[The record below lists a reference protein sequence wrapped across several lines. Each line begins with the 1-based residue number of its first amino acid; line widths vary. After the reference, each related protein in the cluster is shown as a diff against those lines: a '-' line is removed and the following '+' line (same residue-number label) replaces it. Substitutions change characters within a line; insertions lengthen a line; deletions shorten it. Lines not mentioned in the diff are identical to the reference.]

1 MSGEGQTVTSFD
13 VTCPHCRKQFV
24 GRLIQGAAAR
34 YRGFKCPH
42 CKLFVPSERA
52 GEREQLEPTGSSS

>member
-1 MSGEGQTVTSFD
+1 MAEIVDDARTYEVN
-13 VTCPHCRKQFV
+13 CPHCRKQFTAKMIA
-24 GRLIQGAAAR
+24 GSAAR

-52 GEREQLEPTGSSS
+52 GEADLPQPAE